1 MGAKHTTGTCP
12 RVTCALLACA
22 ASARG
27 LHFDEPLWRHGV
39 STERQLKRW
48 ADRCRALPGCSRARG
63 EHKSHGVINVF
74 RKLAFFPLAAAVLG
88 AACAYIPVHTDANAA
103 LIHACH
109 SYDWAGS
116 FRGNTSLRTTIANP
130 LNESRLRAA
139 IAARMQA
146 MGVAQASG
154 SADCLVGY
162 GIGSQNVVVG
172 GPYWGGWGRWGGGPY
187 WGGWGGW
194 YGPDVYREGV
204 IGVDIYDGKSRE
216 PMWHAHAD
224 QDLTWAK
231 GPEAQRRIDAAVQ
244 AIFAKYPAG

>member
-1 MGAKHTTGTCP
+1 MGAADYPGVPK
-12 RVTCALLACA
+12 
-22 ASARG
+22 SRG
-27 LHFDEPLWRHGV
+27 GH
-39 STERQLKRW
+39 Q
-48 ADRCRALPGCSRARG
+48 
-63 EHKSHGVINVF
+63 SHGVINVF

-88 AACAYIPVHTDANAA
+88 SACAYIPVRTDANAA

-146 MGVAQASG
+146 MGVTQATG

-162 GIGSQNVVVG
+162 GIGAQNVIAG
-172 GPYWGGWGRWGGGPY
+172 GPYWGGGWGWGGGY

-194 YGPDVYREGV
+194 YDPGVFREGI

-224 QDLTWAK
+224 QDLTGVQ
-231 GPEAQRRIDAAVQ
+231 GPEAQKRIDAAVQ
-244 AIFAKYPAG
+244 AIFAKYPG